1 MIFIADL
8 FTLKQGLTQALCLQK
23 RKKNVVYPNLK
34 YFFDILL
41 FFLYEF
47 YKILFNKLNNALY
60 FYYEG
65 ITYFY
70 AIKNDLTYLF

>member
-1 MIFIADL
+1 MPAEKNKESSIPKIKNIFDML
-8 FTLKQGLTQALCLQK
+8 S
-23 RKKNVVYPNLK
+23 
-34 YFFDILL
+34 

-47 YKILFNKLNNALY
+47 YNFLFNKLNNALY